1 MGEPASVIAPNPA
14 PAAGGDPAAP
24 GGQPAANA
32 PTWHDSF
39 DADTKQWIG
48 GMGLDKLPADQALAK
63 VLPMYRG
70 AESKLGVPADK
81 LLRLPKDENDA
92 EGFMQIM
99 SKLGRPEKPE
109 DYGLQ
114 APEGDSGEFVKTASG
129 WFHELG
135 IPKRQAAGL
144 AAKWNEHV
152 QATQNAETERWNA
165 RHDEE
170 MTALKGEWQGEAF
183 DKNMDL
189 AKRVM
194 GAFGYTPEQLQAI
207 ERAVGPKAML
217 QGFQKFGAALGEHRF
232 VGDGNANFGGGSI
245 DEQIAAL
252 RKDPE
257 YGKDSVRGREINQKI
272 YELTQQDTRLANTD
286 LGAA

>member
-1 MGEPASVIAPNPA
+1 MAEPATVIADPNANPNPNPA
-14 PAAGGDPAAP
+14 PGS
-24 GGQPAANA
+24 QPAANA
-32 PTWHDSF
+32 GQWFDSF
-39 DADTKQWIG
+39 DADTKTWIG
-48 GMGLDKLPADQALAK
+48 GMGLDKLDPSQALAK

-81 LLRLPKDENDA
+81 LLRMPKDDNDA

-99 SKLGRPEKPE
+99 TKLGRPEKPE
-109 DYGLQ
+109 DYGIQ
-114 APEGDSGEFVKTASG
+114 APEGDAGEFLKTATG

-144 AAKWNEHV
+144 ATKWNEHV
-152 QATQNAETERWNA
+152 QATQNADMERWNA

-170 MTALKGEWQGEAF
+170 ITALKAEWKGEDF

-189 AKRVM
+189 ARRVM
-194 GAFGYTPEQLQAI
+194 GAMGYNADQLKAI

-217 QGFQKFGAALGEHRF
+217 MGFQKFGSAIGEHRF

-245 DEQIAAL
+245 DDQIAAL
-252 RKDPE
+252 RRDPE
-257 YGKDSVRGREINQKI
+257 YGKDSVKGRELNQKI
-272 YELTQQDTRLANTD
+272 YELTQQDTRLANPIQ
-286 LGAA
+286 GAA